1 MSAQIL
7 DPSIFAARINLWV
20 EDEVTRVTLAEY
32 WQDIDIRVSSAA
44 GSTGVKHLT
53 AASQLPA
60 GGANIVVGVIDRD
73 FGTDNQ
79 AKGSDTEKI
88 LGPHSLGVGVHTG
101 CASVARTRSSQRPAL
116 SCARRWR
123 TASACSSS
131 Q

>member
-79 AKGSDTEKI
+79 AISSRRVVFLDGRKFMPNPGCTC
-88 LGPHSLGVGVHTG
+88 TG
-101 CASVARTRSSQRPAL
+101 CA
-116 SCARRWR
+116 
-123 TASACSSS
+123 CSRMRGRA
-131 Q
+131 